1 LTLPNGGRHFL
12 QIPGPTNVPDRVL
25 RAMDR
30 AVIDHRGP
38 DIPEVMLEVVERL
51 RALFK
56 TIEGEVAVWPASGT
70 GAWEAAVVNTLSPG
84 DRVLALDNGFFANR
98 FAEVARTL
106 GVEVDQIALRWGDP
120 VTAADVGQNLRP
132 EHRAVLVVHNETS
145 TGATTDLAAVR
156 HALDDAGSKALL
168 LVDTVSGLGSMDLR
182 FDEWG
187 LDVALTGSQK
197 GLMLPPGLGLC
208 CLSRRALEASES
220 NTMRRHFYDW
230 RPIVSEMRRG
240 YYPFTPPTLELFGLR
255 EALRM
260 LDEEGLDAVFERHRR
275 LAEGVRRAVE
285 AWDRPLLCRDEEA
298 RSNSL
303 TAIEF
308 EDVDTNQLLQT
319 TADRLNLSLG
329 GGLARLNGRVLRIGH
344 LGALNELEVLAT
356 LSGVEMGLR
365 LVGASVTLGSGVAAA
380 QDYFTTG

>member
-1 LTLPNGGRHFL
+1 
-12 QIPGPTNVPDRVL
+12 
-25 RAMDR
+25 
-30 AVIDHRGP
+30 
-38 DIPEVMLEVVERL
+38 
-51 RALFK
+51 
-56 TIEGEVAVWPASGT
+56 
-70 GAWEAAVVNTLSPG
+70 
-84 DRVLALDNGFFANR
+84 
-98 FAEVARTL
+98 
-106 GVEVDQIALRWGDP
+106 
-120 VTAADVGQNLRP
+120 
-132 EHRAVLVVHNETS
+132 
-145 TGATTDLAAVR
+145 
-156 HALDDAGSKALL
+156 
-168 LVDTVSGLGSMDLR
+168 
-182 FDEWG
+182 
-187 LDVALTGSQK
+187 
-197 GLMLPPGLGLC
+197 
-208 CLSRRALEASES
+208 
-220 NTMRRHFYDW
+220 
-230 RPIVSEMRRG
+230 MRRG

>member
-1 LTLPNGGRHFL
+1 
-12 QIPGPTNVPDRVL
+12 
-25 RAMDR
+25 MDR

-51 RALFK
+51 RALFR
-56 TIEGEVAVWPASGT
+56 TTEGEVALWPASGT

-84 DRVLALDNGFFANR
+84 DRVLALDNGFFADR
-98 FAEVARTL
+98 FAGVARTL
-106 GVEVDQIALRWGDP
+106 GVEVDAVPLRWGDP
-120 VTAADVGQNLRP
+120 VTAADVGRNLRP

-156 HALDDAGSKALL
+156 HAIDDAGSKALL

-220 NTMRRHFYDW
+220 NTMRRSFYDW
-230 RPIVSEMRRG
+230 RPIISEMRRG
-240 YYPFTPPTLELFGLR
+240 YYPFTPPTLELYGLR

-285 AWDRPLLCRDEEA
+285 AWDRPLLCREEEA

-308 EDVDTNQLLQT
+308 EDVDTNQLLH
-319 TADRLNLSLG
+319 TAATRLNLSLG
-329 GGLARLNGRVLRIGH
+329 GGLARLSGRVLRIGH

-356 LSGVEMGLR
+356 LGGVEMGLR
-365 LVGASVTLGSGVAAA
+365 LAGASVTLGSGVAAA
-380 QDYFTTG
+380 QDYFTTA